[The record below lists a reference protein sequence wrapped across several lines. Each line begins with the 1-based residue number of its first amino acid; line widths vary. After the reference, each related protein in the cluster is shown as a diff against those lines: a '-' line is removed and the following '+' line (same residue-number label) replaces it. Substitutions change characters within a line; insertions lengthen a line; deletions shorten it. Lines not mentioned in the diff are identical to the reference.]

1 MESYRNSREAR
12 EEKKSAAEV
21 EEKDDVYVHSVECTF
36 KKRSVFFQLE
46 YWEKLELRNNLD
58 IMHVEKNVFDNI
70 VNTILDVDK
79 RTKDNFKS
87 RLDLKD
93 MNIRAGLHVD
103 LTGTRPVI
111 PRAIYHLSIPGKKI
125 FLKVL
130 KYARFPEGY
139 ASKKIHKVDLDDNR
153 IHGLKSHDCHII
165 MIDLLPLAL
174 FRSLPES
181 VAKPLARLSKYFKS
195 LYGKVVS
202 VKEMMKWENEIPI
215 ILCEMEKIFPPSFF
229 DIMVHLVIHLAKEV
243 RIGGPIQYRSMWSME
258 RFIGKLANM
267 VHTTTYPEGSIAEGY
282 IFDEG
287 LTFCSRYLHDC
298 PTKSNRNCTIDGDL
312 NPIPTS
318 KDLPYLRLVGRP
330 LSSFAVTQLDRVSWI
345 QAQRCV
351 LMSYPHISE
360 YAK

>member
-1 MESYRNSREAR
+1 MRYLLSYVKWRR
-12 EEKKSAAEV
+12 
-21 EEKDDVYVHSVECTF
+21 YF
-36 KKRSVFFQLE
+36 
-46 YWEKLELRNNLD
+46 
-58 IMHVEKNVFDNI
+58 
-70 VNTILDVDK
+70 
-79 RTKDNFKS
+79 
-87 RLDLKD
+87 
-93 MNIRAGLHVD
+93 
-103 LTGTRPVI
+103 
-111 PRAIYHLSIPGKKI
+111 HL
-125 FLKVL
+125 
-130 KYARFPEGY
+130 
-139 ASKKIHKVDLDDNR
+139 
-153 IHGLKSHDCHII
+153 
-165 MIDLLPLAL
+165 
-174 FRSLPES
+174 
-181 VAKPLARLSKYFKS
+181 
-195 LYGKVVS
+195 
-202 VKEMMKWENEIPI
+202 
-215 ILCEMEKIFPPSFF
+215 FF

-267 VHTTTYPEGSIAEGY
+267 VHTTSYPEGSIAEGY

-298 PTKSNRNCTIDGDL
+298 PTKSNMNCTIDEDL